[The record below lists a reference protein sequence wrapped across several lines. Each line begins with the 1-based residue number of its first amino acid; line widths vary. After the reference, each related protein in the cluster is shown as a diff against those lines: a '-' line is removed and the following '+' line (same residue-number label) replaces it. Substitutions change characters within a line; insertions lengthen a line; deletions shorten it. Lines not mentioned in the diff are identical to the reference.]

1 MKGVIMLVFLVMV
14 TLVLLLVGAIAITNE
29 VQGGNYDI

>member
-1 MKGVIMLVFLVMV
+1 MLIFLVMV

-29 VQGGNYDI
+29 IQGGQNENI

>member
-1 MKGVIMLVFLVMV
+1 MLVFLVMV

-29 VQGGNYDI
+29 IQGGQNENI